1 MIFQRILDN
10 KVYFVKET
18 DALGF
23 EKSERVRIPDEY
35 LAKKEFMVMKAAE
48 GIGDWGIISAM
59 PRLLKEK
66 YPDCRVVVPSKSLLK
81 NLFGREHNNVHVLF
95 DNNPYVDDFVDE
107 VEGEVF
113 HDHYRIY
120 DVDNPNVPLI
130 KQMLTF
136 WQFNDNEMNDSQ
148 PEIYFSDEEKMLGD
162 AIIKEYVGD
171 KDFGCL
177 LISDRFGT
185 QYGKFDETSYNND
198 FDKIDNFLLDN
209 KLPYFYWSYE
219 DLLELGFWGSLER
232 ALDMR
237 HMNLRI
243 QIYIK
248 CKAKINISNQCGA
261 NHIAARY
268 SDCYEVQRQ
277 FPIAHNFV
285 EGETY
290 L

>member
-1 MIFQRILDN
+1 MIFWRIVDN
-10 KVYFVKET
+10 KVYSVKEVEEV
-18 DALGF
+18 GF
-23 EKSERVRIPDEY
+23 KESEGLRIPDEY
-35 LAKKEFMVMKAAE
+35 LDNQEFVIMRTCH
-48 GIGDWGIISAM
+48 GIGDWGLLSAM

-66 YPDCRVVVPSKSLLK
+66 YPNCKVYIPSTKLLEQ
-81 NLFGREHNNVHVLF
+81 LFGNLENNWGAWNNPFLNAKTIF
-95 DNNPYVDDFVDE
+95 DNNPYVDGYKDE
-107 VEGEVF
+107 IDGEVF
-113 HDHYRIY
+113 HDHYKINNND
-120 DVDNPNVPLI
+120 DVPIPLI
-130 KQMLTF
+130 EQMLKF
-136 WQFNDNEMNDSQ
+136 WQFEGNEYINSQ
-148 PEIYFSDEEKMLGD
+148 PELYFSDEEINLGNK
-162 AIIKEYVGD
+162 IIEEYVGNNE
-171 KDFGCL
+171 FGAL
-177 LISDRFGT
+177 IISDR
-185 QYGKFDETSYNND
+185 YD
-198 FDKIDNFLLDN
+198 FSSDILINKVLEDNAI
-209 KLPYFYWSYE
+209 PYFYYSSVP
-219 DLLELGFWGSLER
+219 LEQTSFNFIDK

>member
-1 MIFQRILDN
+1 LIFQRIVDN
-10 KVYFVKET
+10 EIYPIKET
-18 DALGF
+18 DVLGF
-23 EKSERVRIPDEY
+23 EKSEGLRIPDEY
-35 LAKKEFMVMKAAE
+35 LDKQKFMVIKAAN

-59 PRLLKEK
+59 PKLLKEK
-66 YPDCRVVVPSKSLLK
+66 YPNCKVYVPSKKLLIS
-81 NLFGREHNNVHVLF
+81 LFGQEHNNVHVVF

-107 VEGEVF
+107 VGGEVF

-120 DVDNPNVPLI
+120 NKDNPNVPLI

-136 WQFNDNEMNDSQ
+136 WQFSKEEMKDSQ
-148 PEIYFSDEEKMLGD
+148 PELYWLDEEKELGD
-162 AIIKEYVGD
+162 AIIEEYVG
-171 KDFGCL
+171 KKEFGCL

-185 QYGKFDETSYNND
+185 QYGRYDKKSYEND
-198 FDKIDNFLLDN
+198 FSKVGNFLDKN
-209 KLPYFYWSYE
+209 RLPYFYWSYK
-219 DLLELGFWGSLER
+219 DLDDIGFEVDR
-232 ALDMR
+232 ALDMK

-243 QIYIK
+243 QLYIK
-248 CKAKINISNQCGA
+248 SKAKVNISNQCGA
-261 NHIAARY
+261 NHLVARY